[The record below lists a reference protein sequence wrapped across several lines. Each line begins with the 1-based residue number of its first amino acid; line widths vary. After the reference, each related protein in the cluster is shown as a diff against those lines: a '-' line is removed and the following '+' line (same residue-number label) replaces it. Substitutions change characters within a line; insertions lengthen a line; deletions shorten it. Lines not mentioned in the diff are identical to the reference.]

1 MTLMYENSS
10 TFTCLTCHTTFSN
23 NELQREHYKSD
34 WHRYNLKRKIA
45 GLPVNINNNNNNN
58 NNSNNNNNNNNNNS
72 SSNRSSNSSNR
83 LQTEKSYVKKY
94 KCEVCNKKF
103 YTTNALKNHE
113 TSKKHIEKSIEF
125 EKNKL
130 ILNVTNNDYESGLS
144 DFSDDSLSDISDNDS
159 NIVSDN
165 SLNDLNNDNINNNVI
180 NNQKINWKKSFS
192 EAKTEEEFQKV
203 LGEKI
208 KLSKK
213 IEENECLFCNF
224 KGQTFEEKMD
234 HMTVDHSFFIPD
246 IEYLSDLNGLIKYLG
261 EKISIGNTC
270 IYCERMFHSLE
281 GVRKHMLDKGHTK
294 ISYEEGPDLEISNFY
309 DFSSILDDD
318 DNENEN
324 GNNNNEN
331 NNEDNTNNQ
340 ALTVTSSGT
349 ELVLPN
355 GAHVGH
361 RNYKRYYNQNLH
373 ERDHSNCMAL
383 MTLSEKYKALGY
395 YEIGSS
401 GMTIEKERLEKM
413 KNARQELKN
422 YSKKKQTMGVK
433 TNDFYYSWG
442 RNGFFKNKFIR

>member
-1 MTLMYENSS
+1 MTSTQPSNASYTCSTCKVMFEN
-10 TFTCLTCHTTFSN
+10 TET
-23 NELQREHYKSD
+23 QREHYKQE
-34 WHRYNLKRKIA
+34 WHKYNLKRKIA
-45 GLPVNINNNNNNN
+45 ELPPLTNDEYIEIINKQFKETENL
-58 NNSNNNNNNNNNNS
+58 
-72 SSNRSSNSSNR
+72 NR
-83 LQTEKSYVKKY
+83 EKSWN
-94 KCEVCNKKF
+94 CEVCKKTF
-103 YTTNALKNHE
+103 NSENAFKNHE
-113 TSKKHIEKSIEF
+113 VSKKHIENVANF
-125 EKNKL
+125 EKKKL
-130 ILNVTNNDYESGLS
+130 MKKEKENDDDSS
-144 DFSDDSLSDISDNDS
+144 DFSEDDE
-159 NIVSDN
+159 
-165 SLNDLNNDNINNNVI
+165 NNTKGP
-180 NNQKINWKKSFS
+180 KINWRKRFA

-203 LGEKI
+203 LDEKI
-208 KLSKK
+208 KLSRK
-213 IEENECLFCNF
+213 IEETECLFCNF

-340 ALTVTSSGT
+340 ALTVTSAGT
-349 ELVLPN
+349 ELVLPS

-442 RNGFFKNKFIR
+442 RNGFFKNTFLM